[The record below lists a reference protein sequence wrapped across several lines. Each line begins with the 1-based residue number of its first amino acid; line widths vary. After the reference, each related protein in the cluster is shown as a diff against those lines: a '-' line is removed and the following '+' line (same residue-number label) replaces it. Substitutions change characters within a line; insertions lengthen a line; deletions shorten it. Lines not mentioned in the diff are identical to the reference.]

1 MKARCRTLFGVRLE
15 KEGGMKYRIELHE
28 GNGVWTPVDN
38 GLFDS
43 LEEAQEMLPELYQ
56 LDADWEATELRIV
69 EVEG

>member
-1 MKARCRTLFGVRLE
+1 
-15 KEGGMKYRIELHE
+15 MKYRIELHE